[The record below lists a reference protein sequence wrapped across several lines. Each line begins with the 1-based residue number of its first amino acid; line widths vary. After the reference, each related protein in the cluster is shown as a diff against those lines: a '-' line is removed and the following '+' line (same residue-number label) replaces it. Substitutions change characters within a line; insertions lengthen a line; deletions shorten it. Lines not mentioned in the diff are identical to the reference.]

1 MRHKKLSLILI
12 IGVVIFLVGFK
23 YIKAGIPFLY
33 ELFVKKDIQLKQ
45 EKQESINILLLGIG
59 GGNHDGPEL
68 TDTIILA
75 NINPEKNKVEMFSIP
90 RDLWMP
96 DLQDRINSA
105 YAFGQAKDKKGQ
117 VLAKAVVEKVTGQ
130 PIDYVFVIDFA
141 GFVKGVDHLGGIQVD
156 VKRGFDDYSYPI
168 SGKEN
173 DLCGYTQE
181 EVDELVATA
190 EAELGVDIFPC
201 RYKHI
206 SFKEGLQDM
215 NGQTALEFVRSRHS
229 LGDEGSDFSRSMRQQ
244 EVIAALRKKVFSL
257 GIVLN
262 PVKVVGLVNI
272 VQENISTD
280 IKKEEYDDFIKLARK
295 MEKAKIES
303 YIINV
308 SNEAREEYGLLEN
321 PLMSKEYNYK
331 WVLIPRKGNGDFTE
345 IHQFITCV
353 LSGKVCEITEDGV
366 KTPSPTIS
374 PHQN

>member
-12 IGVVIFLVGFK
+12 IGIVIFLVGFK

-156 VKRGFDDYSYPI
+156 VKRGFDDYAYPI

-206 SFKEGLQDM
+206 SFKEGLQEMD
-215 NGQTALEFVRSRHS
+215 GQTALEFVRSRHS

-244 EVIAALRKKVFSL
+244 EVIAALRKKIFSL

-280 IKKEEYDDFIKLARK
+280 IKKEEYDDFIKLAKK

-303 YIINV
+303 HIINV

-366 KTPSPTIS
+366 KTSSPTIT